1 MFIFIMEH
9 TASKIKTYISLLPSL
24 LKVFEMF
31 QMRLL
36 YFELNEEDN
45 VVEAIAIKCC
55 NFHISNGLFLKDKTV
70 K

>member
-1 MFIFIMEH
+1 MFIFIMEN

-36 YFELNEEDN
+36 YFEHNEEDN
-45 VVEAIAIKCC
+45 VVEAIAIKCMHC
-55 NFHISNGLFLKDKTV
+55 YISTGLYLKDKTV
-70 K
+70 E